1 MKWAPLFQ
9 RGWWNLEVSEVT
21 WLHLRSK
28 DRKSSISTEKQRH
41 TSNQNALTC
50 RDIWQWL
57 FDHELYSDKM
67 VGQLTGVLPDWYNR
81 KKKSDSQKYDLNN
94 HSGAS
99 QLLIQFPVLCQFT
112 DPLIEGWILLRKKKC
127 TIAKNIHLN
136 KSSPSLFQKTYR
148 HDYTLKKNKYS
159 DFSEIAGFESMLI
172 PIVPKC
178 YTIPMKSGEEVYEW
192 TTQNGHRLWKYWCSM
207 WIPIK
212 RYPQHERLY

>member
-1 MKWAPLFQ
+1 MPWPAEIFDSGYLIMNSIVIKWLDSS
-9 RGWWNLEVSEVT
+9 LECC
-21 WLHLRSK
+21 L
-28 DRKSSISTEKQRH
+28 I
-41 TSNQNALTC
+41 
-50 RDIWQWL
+50 DII
-57 FDHELYSDKM
+57 
-67 VGQLTGVLPDWYNR
+67 G

-178 YTIPMKSGEEVYEW
+178 HTIPMKSGEEVYEW